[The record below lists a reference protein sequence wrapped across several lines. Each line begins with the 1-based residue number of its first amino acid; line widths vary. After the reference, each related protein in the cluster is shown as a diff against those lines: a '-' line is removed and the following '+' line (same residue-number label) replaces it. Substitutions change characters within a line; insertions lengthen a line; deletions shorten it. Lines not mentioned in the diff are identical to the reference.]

1 MGKFLFKHYANK
13 YYFSILKKEVTM
25 KLFLYAVVLFSVM
38 STSCRAPQ
46 MLIKQEAKIDTF
58 NLAFDFRTVQP
69 YEYRQML
76 EQRLEKFVSV
86 YNGETHPFKLSLNSG
101 DTLQSC
107 TIKVT
112 RSKFVSKKQ
121 SNLHLGYS
129 VLGLGTFGYLLATG
143 FPVPVGWVFIP
154 RARTTMEPTLSND
167 ISDMEGRASVGI
179 ISSGMYRSQ
188 QKQMEIQSTKFLK
201 YIVSIVQTVE
211 AEYEKKKQ

>member
-1 MGKFLFKHYANK
+1 
-13 YYFSILKKEVTM
+13 M

-46 MLIKQEAKIDTF
+46 MLIKQETKIDTF
-58 NLAFDFRTVQP
+58 NLQFDFRTVQP
-69 YEYRQML
+69 YEYRQLL

-107 TIKVT
+107 AIKVT

-129 VLGLGTFGYLLATG
+129 VLGLGTFSYLLATG

-154 RARTTMEPTLSND
+154 RARTTLEPKLSSD
-167 ISDMEGRASVGI
+167 ISDVEATTSVGI

-188 QKQMEIQSTKFLK
+188 QKQMDN
-201 YIVSIVQTVE
+201 
-211 AEYEKKKQ
+211 